1 MNQCQGASQLRDDEK
16 LRLDNQ
22 VCFPLYSAANAVIRA
37 YRPLLDELDL
47 TYSQYLVMMVLW
59 EQNGVSVKDVGHR
72 LHLDSGTL
80 TPLLKR
86 LEVKG
91 YVERARSTQDERVR
105 VLNLTEQGRE
115 LKLRAQQVPNAI
127 KCKVDIELDEM
138 LELKRLC
145 KKILTK
151 LD

>member
-1 MNQCQGASQLRDDEK
+1 MNQCQGDSQLREEEK

-127 KCKVDIELDEM
+127 KCKVDIELEEM

-145 KKILTK
+145 EKILTK

>member
-1 MNQCQGASQLRDDEK
+1 MNQCQGDTQLREEEK
-16 LRLDNQ
+16 MRLDNQ

-127 KCKVDIELDEM
+127 KCKVDIELEEM

-145 KKILTK
+145 EKVLTK

>member
-145 KKILTK
+145 EKILTK